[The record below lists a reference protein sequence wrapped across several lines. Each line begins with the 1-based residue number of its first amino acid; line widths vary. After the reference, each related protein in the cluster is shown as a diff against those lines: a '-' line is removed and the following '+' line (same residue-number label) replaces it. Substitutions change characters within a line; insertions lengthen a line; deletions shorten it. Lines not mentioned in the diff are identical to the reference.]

1 MNSEQS
7 VQVKMT
13 SSYYSSEYLVSA
25 IPDIT
30 NSTALMLAGV
40 MHQQDTYTNEKF
52 TVYLFYSYNIA
63 YGNNYTLVK
72 TNTTGTMYI
81 YYISI

>member
-1 MNSEQS
+1 MNNEQS

-13 SSYYSSEYLVSA
+13 SSYYFSEYLVSA

-30 NSTALMLAGV
+30 NNGALMLTGV

-52 TVYLFYSYNIA
+52 TVYLFYAYNIA
-63 YGNNYTLVK
+63 YGNNYTLIK
-72 TNTTGTMYI
+72 TNVNGTMYI

>member
-1 MNSEQS
+1 MNNEQS

-30 NSTALMLAGV
+30 NNGALMLAGV
-40 MHQQDTYTNEKF
+40 MHQQD
-52 TVYLFYSYNIA
+52 
-63 YGNNYTLVK
+63 
-72 TNTTGTMYI
+72 I
-81 YYISI
+81 YK